1 MSSSPAELSAES
13 EWSRRL
19 ELVLGMVREMSEQTD
34 PQRMVKLYGE
44 RNKQLVDIDGLL
56 SLSRRGLGSG
66 EFRITRSRAWEEEVN
81 PWKEPHKLPQ
91 YRGGLLSELIY
102 GDHPFVIDDL
112 QPAENDPAIEHLR
125 GFRSLVAIPNFD
137 GGKALNMVVLL
148 KHQNHGFEREQLPD
162 IVLRSNLFGRAT
174 QNLVLAAELRAAY
187 AEVDRELNAVADIQ
201 RGLLPLELPHI
212 PGLELAASYQ
222 TARRAGGDY
231 YDFFPLSDGRWGL
244 LIADVSGHGTPAA
257 VVMAVTHSLA
267 HTVPGSAQ
275 PPSYLL
281 RYVNEQ
287 LTRKYSEASGAF
299 VTAFYAIFDPRS
311 LQLTY
316 SAAGH
321 NPPRLKRCRDG
332 SLQSLQSSDGLPLG
346 LIAGTTYSDTEI
358 TLQSGDQLV
367 LYTDG
372 ITEAMNPEGVLFGTT
387 RMDMILSGCSPAQQ
401 LHDAI
406 LTAIDGFSRGRAA
419 DDDRTLVIARVK

>member
-1 MSSSPAELSAES
+1 MASASTMASEES
-13 EWSRRL
+13 HWSRRL
-19 ELVLGMVREMSEQTD
+19 DLVLEMVREMSEQTD

-44 RNKQLVDIDGLL
+44 RNKQLVDVDGLL
-56 SLSRRGLGSG
+56 GLSRRGLGSG
-66 EFRITRSRAWEEEVN
+66 EFRITRSRAWEQEVN

-91 YRGGLLSELIY
+91 YRGGLLSTLIY
-102 GDHPFVIDDL
+102 GDLPAVIDDL
-112 QPAENDPAIEHLR
+112 QPAEDDPAIEHLR

-148 KHQNHGFEREQLPD
+148 KHQTHGFEREQLPD

-174 QNLVLAAELRAAY
+174 QNLVLAAELRTAY
-187 AEVDRELNAVADIQ
+187 AEVDRELKAVAEIQ
-201 RGLLPLELPHI
+201 RGLLPLKLPNI

-275 PPSYLL
+275 PPSHLL

-287 LTRKYSEASGAF
+287 LTQKYSSASGAF
-299 VTAFYAIFDPRS
+299 VTAFYAIFDPLTLR
-311 LQLTY
+311 LTY
-316 SAAGH
+316 ATAGH
-321 NPPRLKRCRDG
+321 NPPRLKRCIDG
-332 SLQSLQSSDGLPLG
+332 TLTSLQSPDGFPLG
-346 LIAGTTYSDTEI
+346 LLSSAVYSDTEI
-358 TLQSGDQLV
+358 QLQNGDQLV

-387 RMDMILSGCSPAQQ
+387 RLDMILSGCNPAQQ

-406 LTAIDGFSRGRAA
+406 LLAIEGFSRGRAA